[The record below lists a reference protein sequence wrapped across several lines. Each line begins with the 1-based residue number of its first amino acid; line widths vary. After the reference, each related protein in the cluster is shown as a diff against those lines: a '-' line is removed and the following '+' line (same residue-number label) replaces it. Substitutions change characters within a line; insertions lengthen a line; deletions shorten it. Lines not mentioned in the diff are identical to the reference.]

1 MGRVGWGVGIVMG
14 IIKMGIREPPKC
26 PKIGL
31 KSGSKI
37 RVLGTP
43 GRGVLR
49 FLAGAYRRP
58 VHFLPKNAFFTLFCQ
73 T

>member
-1 MGRVGWGVGIVMG
+1 MGVGWGGATIGQKVM
-14 IIKMGIREPPKC
+14 KNRPK
-26 PKIGL
+26 KGL
-31 KSGSKI
+31 IFVTAGA
-37 RVLGTP
+37 P

-49 FLAGAYRRP
+49 FLARAYRRP